1 MSTID
6 NLTIGEAK
14 QLAAMFGGRPETA
27 PVAREI
33 IGQLGRPVIVRS
45 RDAGVLFGDYDGN
58 NGSTIYLKN
67 ARQLWKWRAA
77 QGGTLIDVA
86 THGVAKSGN
95 KFSPAQNTVTVFNA
109 CALIDCTDDAANSIL
124 KAESEKWA

>member
-1 MSTID
+1 MSID

-14 QLAAMFGGRPETA
+14 QLVAMFGGQTA
-27 PVAREI
+27 AALASREI
-33 IGQLGRPVIVRS
+33 IGQLSRPVIVRS

-58 NGSTIYLKN
+58 NGSTIHLKN

-86 THGVAKSGN
+86 TYGVAKSGN
-95 KFSPAQNTVTVFNA
+95 RFSPAQSTVTVFNA
-109 CALIDCTDDAANSIL
+109 CALIDCTDIAAKSII
-124 KAESEKWA
+124 KAEGEKWA